1 MFLARRFP
9 GHSFS
14 VNPLDSAVGSSL
26 TIDEAEL
33 KASQLHAVH
42 YILLLIKSN
51 ATIWLSKILQQS
63 ASSLLS
69 SQSLRPSH
77 RLHAEM
83 HWPVA
88 QRNWLSGHATHI
100 IATII
105 IIVIIAILFSSL
117 CQFSNAKQL
126 SIIVI
131 KDNQG
136 DQSLWIKIHI

>member
-51 ATIWLSKILQQS
+51 ATI
-63 ASSLLS
+63 
-69 SQSLRPSH
+69 
-77 RLHAEM
+77 
-83 HWPVA
+83 
-88 QRNWLSGHATHI
+88 
-100 IATII
+100 
-105 IIVIIAILFSSL
+105 
-117 CQFSNAKQL
+117 
-126 SIIVI
+126 
-131 KDNQG
+131 
-136 DQSLWIKIHI
+136 